1 MLTIT
6 AISGWAVPESW
17 FAEQVK
23 SSFPNSDIK
32 IVYPENPESARE
44 AKIILNQ
51 FQSQIYIGYSLG
63 SLWLLKYQ
71 QFLPKNCK
79 KAIIA
84 PILALLNKK
93 NLGGK
98 ISESQLKILINFL
111 SCNTNKIK
119 VLKDFFSF
127 ADLPYPVSHIDTI
140 RDKKTLIKGLEFLK
154 NTSVTG
160 KETNDFLSIIGENDA
175 FIDAGKLKFQIPHL
189 KIVDGAGHSPTP
201 LLNKL
206 AQTLQEIGFN
216 IK

>member
-6 AISGWAVPESW
+6 AISGWAVPETW

-32 IVYPENPESARE
+32 IVYPENPENAEE
-44 AKIILNQ
+44 AKFILSQ
-51 FQSQIYIGYSLG
+51 FQSQLYIGYSLG

-71 QFLPKNCK
+71 RFLPKNCQ

-84 PILALLNKK
+84 PILAFINKK

-98 ISESQLKILINFL
+98 TSESQLKNLINIL
-111 SCNTNKIK
+111 TNSTNKMK
-119 VLKDFFSF
+119 VLKDFFPF
-127 ADLPYPVSHIDTI
+127 ADLPYPDSQIDTI
-140 RDKKTLIKGLEFLK
+140 RDKKTLIRGLEFLQ

-160 KETNDFLSIIGENDA
+160 KETNDFLSIIGENDT
-175 FIDAGKLKFQIPHL
+175 FIDAGKLKIHIPHL
-189 KIVDGAGHSPTP
+189 KIVIGAGHSPTP

-206 AQTLQEIGFN
+206 AETL
-216 IK
+216 